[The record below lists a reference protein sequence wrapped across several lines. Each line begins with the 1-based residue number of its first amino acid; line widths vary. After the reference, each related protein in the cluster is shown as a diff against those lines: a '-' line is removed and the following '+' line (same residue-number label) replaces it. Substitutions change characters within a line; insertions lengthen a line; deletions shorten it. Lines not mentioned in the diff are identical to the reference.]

1 MSLMGMIVML
11 TGFGMTWFQYQLIG
25 RPICSRPFQAGGFLF
40 AASLVQ
46 RPSRLDGDKDGTP
59 CEALCQ

>member
-40 AASLVQ
+40 AASRVQ
-46 RPSRLDGDKDGTP
+46 RQPNKVISGKGYPLLR
-59 CEALCQ
+59 